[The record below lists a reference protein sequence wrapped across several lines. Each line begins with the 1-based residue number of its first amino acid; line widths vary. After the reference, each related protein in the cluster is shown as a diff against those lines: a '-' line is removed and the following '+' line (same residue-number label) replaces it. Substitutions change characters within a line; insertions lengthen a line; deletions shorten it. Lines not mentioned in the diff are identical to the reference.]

1 MRKRHFFGHGRTS
14 GRKRRAMRPGGPQA
28 GFSGSMRELP
38 VVEGAESAEILELF
52 GSVGHPLRLD
62 DALRFL
68 DLPRRQKGALRALL
82 DALTAQGRLLRLSG
96 GRWADASQAPT
107 ITGVLSIQ
115 RSGAGLVTPLAP
127 NAPSS
132 TSARETDEGEAQR
145 PDRRKDG
152 QADEHLR
159 RGPDIFIHPLALGD
173 AWHGDTVEVLVQPA
187 GKTRSSRPARHGK
200 RADRSRGREAAG
212 SGRSLHPEGRI
223 LRVIRR
229 GTQELA
235 AHVAARPDAAG
246 RVLCRPADQRF
257 AFLVLADVS
266 ALPAAPKI
274 GDLLLVLPEDMP
286 HATANADR
294 NVSRNA
300 PGSAPESGPEPNPN
314 REAPAPAGEKDE
326 PRRMW
331 GQPVRPGTARATL
344 GREDDVAVQ
353 ERLVK
358 LNHLIPLDFPANVLA
373 EASAVAGRQ
382 AGNDPVPTA
391 CDPAEIP
398 FRSTAERQDLR
409 SLPFVTIDGADA
421 RDFDDAICVLR
432 RNTGWELWVAIADVS
447 HFVRPGSAL
456 DREARERGNSC
467 YFPASVSP
475 MLPEILSND
484 LCSLRPGE
492 DRLVMTVRLRF
503 DASGAPGGAAFFPAC
518 IRSRA
523 RLTYEETQAALDA
536 ADAAACAA
544 GSSAGNGKEGSG
556 PDQQTDRQADRQDAG
571 SDLLRRFP
579 GLGHARDLAR
589 VLRARRDAAGAL
601 DFEVPEPEFVVDRAS
616 GRLAD
621 IRRRERLE
629 SHRLIEACMLAANE
643 AVARRLMERGAPFPY
658 RVHPAPDRERLENLF
673 RTLHAS
679 GLVPPDVSTRAS
691 RAPHDVAR
699 ALRRILNEARGGSG
713 EFLVNR
719 LTLRSMMQARYSP
732 EAEGHFGLA
741 STAYCHF
748 TSPIRRYADLM
759 THRALRFTL
768 DGSGPIPAGRK
779 LLAVCDQCNARER
792 AATEA
797 EREIGRRLG
806 CLLLRDRVGEGF
818 DGIVSG
824 LSPFGIF
831 VELDAA
837 PVEGMIRVESLDD
850 LFDYDPERQ
859 ELIGLRRGR
868 RFHLGQR
875 VRTRLADVH
884 VGRLEITLT
893 LVPTRKR

>member
-1 MRKRHFFGHGRTS
+1 MRKRHFSGHGRTS
-14 GRKRRAMRPGGPQA
+14 GRKRRVTRPDDPQ
-28 GFSGSMRELP
+28 GSSSGAMRELP
-38 VVEGAESAEILELF
+38 AVEGTDPAEVLELF
-52 GSVGHPLRLD
+52 KTVGHPLRLD
-62 DALRFL
+62 DAIRFL
-68 DLPRRQKGALRALL
+68 DLPRRGKKALRALL
-82 DALTAQGRLLRLSG
+82 DALAAQGRLLRLSG

-107 ITGVLSIQ
+107 LAGVLSIQ
-115 RSGAGLVTPLAP
+115 RSGAGLVTPL
-127 NAPSS
+127 SS
-132 TSARETDEGEAQR
+132 T
-145 PDRRKDG
+145 PDGGASRGTGG
-152 QADEHLR
+152 QAGGRPR
-159 RGPDIFIHPLALGD
+159 RGADIFIHPLALGD
-173 AWHGDTVEVLVQPA
+173 AWHGDTVEVLVQP
-187 GKTRSSRPARHGK
+187 TRQTSGRPARQGR
-200 RADRSRGREAAG
+200 RAARFRGREAGG
-212 SGRSLHPEGRI
+212 SGASLHPEGRI
-223 LRVIRR
+223 LRVLQR
-229 GTQELA
+229 GTRELA
-235 AHVAARPDAAG
+235 VHVAARPDAAG
-246 RVLCRPADQRF
+246 RVLCRPADPRF

-274 GDLLLVLPEDMP
+274 GDLLLVLPEDTGQDMDQ
-286 HATANADR
+286 ATPG
-294 NVSRNA
+294 NV
-300 PGSAPESGPEPNPN
+300 PEGAPERSPDQ
-314 REAPAPAGEKDE
+314 EAPAPAGVKSE
-326 PRRMW
+326 PRRMR
-331 GQPVRPGTARATL
+331 GQPVRLATARAAL

-373 EASAVAGRQ
+373 EASAAADRQ
-382 AGNDPVPTA
+382 AGNDPAPTA
-391 CDPAEIP
+391 CDPADIP

-492 DRLVMTVRLRF
+492 DRLVMTVRMRF
-503 DASGAPGGAAFFPAC
+503 DASGAPRGAVFFPAC

-523 RLTYEETQAALDA
+523 RLTYEETQAALDVAEAIDA
-536 ADAAACAA
+536 ADAAKD
-544 GSSAGNGKEGSG
+544 GRGESG
-556 PDQQTDRQADRQDAG
+556 PNRQTERQAEQRDAG
-571 SDLLRRFP
+571 PDLLRRFP
-579 GLGHARDLAR
+579 GLGDARDLAR
-589 VLRARRDAAGAL
+589 ALRARREAAGSL
-601 DFEVPEPEFVVDRAS
+601 DFELPEPEFVVDRTS
-616 GRLAD
+616 GRLVA

-643 AVARRLMERGAPFPY
+643 AVARHLAERGAPFPY
-658 RVHPAPDRERLENLF
+658 RVHPAPDRERLESLF
-673 RTLHAS
+673 RTLHSS
-679 GLVPPDVSTRAS
+679 GLVPPDVSTRTP
-691 RAPHDVAR
+691 RAPRDVAR
-699 ALRRILNEARGGSG
+699 ALRRILSEARGGSG

-732 EAEGHFGLA
+732 EAEEHFGLA

-779 LLAVCDQCNARER
+779 LLAICDQCNARER
-792 AATEA
+792 TATEA

-831 VELDAA
+831 VELDTA
-837 PVEGMIRVESLDD
+837 PVEGMIRLESLDD
-850 LFDYDPERQ
+850 LFEYDAERQ
-859 ELIGLRRGR
+859 ELIGLHQGR

-884 VGRLEITLT
+884 AGRLEITLT